1 VEIQERNRQL
11 RKRNLLAIS
20 VVAALALAGCG
31 GDDGDNDNN
40 AGSET
45 GDIRV
50 WINGPDTPQAA
61 RDWLKTTF
69 EEQNP
74 GSTLKI
80 EEQQWE
86 GLVERLT
93 TALSSESE
101 TPDVV
106 EVGNT
111 QAATFTGAG
120 AFSDLTDELD
130 SLGGDD
136 LLQGFVEAGS
146 YDGKTYAVPYYAG
159 STYVFYRKD
168 LFEAAGIEVPTTTEE
183 FVQAAIDLKKAN
195 PKPANF
201 SGYWLPGQDWRDGF
215 AFLWNAGGEVAVA
228 DGDTWDS
235 QLSSPESLAGL
246 EQVQK
251 LFTEASGA
259 AKDGNEADP
268 QVPFCA
274 NEIGMM
280 SRPGWVTGLIADEE
294 TGCPAMLD
302 KIGVFALPG
311 ADGSAAPVLLGGSN
325 IAVSA
330 KSQNQELAKK
340 AVALMLSDE
349 YQTIMAE
356 NGLTPAK
363 NSLAPKL
370 GDDEFAQATIEAASN
385 AKLTPAAPGWA
396 SVEGARILED
406 LFVGIA
412 QGGDVAALAAEADE
426 KIEAQLNQ

>member
-1 VEIQERNRQL
+1 MKVNRRNNRW
-11 RKRNLLAIS
+11 LAIP
-20 VVAALALAGCG
+20 VVAALALTGCG
-31 GDDGDNDNN
+31 NDDDG
-40 AGSET
+40 GSD
-45 GDIRV
+45 GGPAKADIRV
-50 WINGPDTPQAA
+50 WLNGPDTPQAA
-61 RDWLKTTF
+61 RDWLKKTF
-69 EEQNP
+69 EEQND
-74 GSTLKI
+74 GSTLTV

-93 TALSSESE
+93 TALSSDSE

-120 AFSDLTDELD
+120 AFSDLTGELD

-159 STYVFYRKD
+159 SKYVFYRKD
-168 LFEAAGIEVPTTTEE
+168 LFEKAQIEVPTTMDE
-183 FVQAAIDLKKAN
+183 FVQAAVDLKKAN

-201 SGYWLPGQDWRDGF
+201 SGFWLPGQDWRNGVTFVWD
-215 AFLWNAGGEVAVA
+215 AGGGLAEA
-228 DGDTWDS
+228 DGDAWTASLD
-235 QLSSPESLAGL
+235 SPESVAGL
-246 EQVQK
+246 TTVQK

-268 QVPFCA
+268 QVPFCN
-274 NEIGMM
+274 NEVGML
-280 SRPGWVTGLIADEE
+280 SAPGWVTGLIDNEE
-294 TGCPAMLD
+294 TGCPEMMGNL
-302 KIGVFALPG
+302 GVFAMPG
-311 ADGSAAPVLLGGSN
+311 SSGGAAPVLLGGSN

-330 KSQNQELAKK
+330 KSKNQDLART
-340 AVALMLSDE
+340 AVELMLSDD
-349 YQTIMAE
+349 YQSILAE

-363 NSLAPKL
+363 QSLASKL
-370 GDDEFAQATIEAASN
+370 GTDEFAAATIEAASN
-385 AKLTPAAPGWA
+385 AKLTPAAAGWA

-412 QGGDVAALAAEADE
+412 QGGDVAALAKEADE
-426 KIEAQLNQ
+426 KIEAQLN